1 MLTDAG
7 ERCFGRPETI
17 GPLADCLR
25 ETGGRLL
32 TMKAEVVREIE
43 RLVPLQ
49 WEGRAA
55 EAFNAYMDT
64 QIDAVLRMADGALIT
79 GGAMGKLETGMAA
92 AKQRFN
98 AAEMEAVAFDLRI
111 DYVEGVFLVEPWG
124 RATPDSLAAIPRVL
138 AEVNQAKA
146 MADAARAAAM
156 TRLEIWSN
164 AVDAIF
170 SALLD
175 VFTGPGGR
183 SAPTGGPG
191 PRPPIP
197 PAPRP
202 PAPTAPR
209 PAAPAAPSVPP
220 PAAVPAPPVSRP
232 PAAPPPPPPPPT
244 RPVPPAALRGG
255 PPYDHNMVENPG
267 PLAGA
272 PGNPAGAFA
281 GGKYNVVTLSDDT
294 ILYRAGAAGGG
305 RNAFGQWFSSV
316 PAQSEAQARIDY
328 AVKPQWIDPNTGALT
343 GQSPIQSVYAIKIPA
358 GTQVYVGPTSYQD
371 GVYVGGATQ
380 IYVPQPWAIP
390 GVKVLS
396 ETPLP

>member
-7 ERCFGRPETI
+7 ERCFGRPETV

-25 ETGGRLL
+25 KTGSRLL

-43 RLVPLQ
+43 RLAPLQ
-49 WEGRAA
+49 WEGPAA
-55 EAFNAYMDT
+55 EGFRAYMDT
-64 QIDAVLRMADGALIT
+64 QIDIVLRMADGALVT
-79 GGAMGKLETGMAA
+79 GGALGKLETGLAA
-92 AKQRFN
+92 AKRAFN

-111 DYVEGVFLVEPWG
+111 DYVEGVFHVEPWG
-124 RATPDSLAAIPRVL
+124 RPTPDSLAAVPGVL
-138 AEVNQAKA
+138 AQVNQAKA

-156 TRLEIWSN
+156 TTLEIWSN
-164 AVDAIF
+164 AIDAIF
-170 SALLD
+170 SALLH

-183 SAPTGGPG
+183 TIPGGPG
-191 PRPPIP
+191 PRPPAPPAPRLPP

-202 PAPTAPR
+202 PAPVAPR
-209 PAAPAAPSVPP
+209 VPAAPGSAPAGGRVA
-220 PAAVPAPPVSRP
+220 PAGA
-232 PAAPPPPPPPPT
+232 T
-244 RPVPPAALRGG
+244 ALRGG
-255 PPYDHNMVENPG
+255 TSYEYNMVENPG

-281 GGKYNVVTLSDDT
+281 GGKYNVVTLTDDT
-294 ILYRAGAAGGG
+294 VLYRAGAAGGG
-305 RNAFGQWFSSV
+305 RNAFGQWFSAE

-358 GTQVYVGPTSYQD
+358 GTSVYVGPTSYQD
-371 GVYVGGATQ
+371 SVYVGGATQ

-390 GVKVLS
+390 GVQVLS